1 MENKNLFSSSFKVF
15 VRLASAIFIC
25 FIIVRALQIITGE
38 SGLYSSEMNMILPKN
53 IALALLAVSAG
64 LIIFVFVVPKF
75 FWIFGVVALFY
86 ASAIFIDQPKNN
98 LGIFIF
104 IAGIQVL
111 VLTGF
116 FQKNSRLK
124 TILFSLLYILLIL
137 SEIRFGWKIFL
148 LSLISKTGF
157 FLVTVFVILLS
168 FHIGLGKV
176 VFTSDKILDLSAF
189 PDLTIRDAE
198 WLRLVLKETKY
209 DTIAREYNLTEGT
222 VKNNFMRIFKTLGVQ
237 DRIHFMSVY
246 GGCKI
251 VDGSFRNARVT
262 TFLKDI
268 FWPQK
273 ERKGNPSSENQR
285 LSDEENAL
293 ELSESQEH
301 LTE

>member
-1 MENKNLFSSSFKVF
+1 MENKNLFSKSFKVF
-15 VRLASAIFIC
+15 VRLASSFFIC
-25 FIIVRALQIITGE
+25 FIVVRAVQIIIGE
-38 SGLYSSEMNMILPKN
+38 NEFFSSAENMLLPKN
-53 IALALLAVSAG
+53 VALALLSVSAG
-64 LIIFVFVVPKF
+64 FIIFVFIAPRF
-75 FWIFGVVALFY
+75 FWIFGVVAILY

-116 FQKNSRLK
+116 FQRKSRIK

-137 SEIRFGWKIFL
+137 SEIRFGLRIFL
-148 LSLISKTGF
+148 LSLISKTSF

-176 VFTSDKILDLSAF
+176 IFTYDKTLDLSDF
-189 PDLTIRDAE
+189 SDLTVRDAE
-198 WLRLVLKETKY
+198 WLRLVLKKTKY
-209 DTIAREYNLTEGT
+209 DTIARKYNLTEGT

-246 GGCKI
+246 GNCKI
-251 VDGSFRNARVT
+251 VDSSFRNARVT

-268 FWPQK
+268 FWPQN
-273 ERKGNPSSENQR
+273 E
-285 LSDEENAL
+285 
-293 ELSESQEH
+293 
-301 LTE
+301 